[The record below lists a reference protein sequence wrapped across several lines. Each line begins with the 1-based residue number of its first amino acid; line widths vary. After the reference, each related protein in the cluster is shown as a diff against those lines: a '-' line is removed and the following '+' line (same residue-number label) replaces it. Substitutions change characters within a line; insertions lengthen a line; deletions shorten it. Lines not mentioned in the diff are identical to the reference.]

1 MDEML
6 TALET
11 LTTPEATQYL
21 DLIASPIDP
30 ALKETLVYLRLPN
43 TPALV
48 VKGLYDGHASQLA
61 SLTSQAKYQEKVEA
75 QITEAIQS
83 QFAGRDDD
91 WLMPERNSSLDPN
104 LVGRLGEI
112 FRWSKKKE
120 DWEVKGNMV
129 GGVMALVQKELVKI
143 EDEVKKPPKKSGIVR
158 VSGGK
163 NSGGKNSG
171 GKRTRKKCGS
181 QAEDEWVVGD
191 KEALTAAYDSVEN
204 KTAVGWFCKAD
215 KGLVF
220 QSYDKRF
227 LKGEI
232 DPRLPRGQRLA
243 GNAAYA
249 PTLQKDL
256 VRYRWKN
263 CIRAT
268 PFWEHEGTNPHRC
281 KGAVK
286 WKEGMAKGGSQ
297 YCKDN
302 EINQSPM
309 VMCSKAVSQNP
320 DAKAYGLCDCCF
332 KKNDYQTFFKGTGTK
347 KGGAGYTF
355 SNYFKEDE
363 VIAGEC

>member
-61 SLTSQAKYQEKVEA
+61 SVVSQAKYQEKVEA

-83 QFAGRDDD
+83 QFAGHEIDE
-91 WLMPERNSSLDPN
+91 LLDLSELP
-104 LVGRLGEI
+104 LGRLGEI

-120 DWEVKGNMV
+120 EWEVKGNMIA
-129 GGVMALVQKELVKI
+129 GVMSLVQKELVKI

-227 LKGEI
+227 LKGEL
-232 DPRLPRGQRLA
+232 DPRLPRGGHRLA
-243 GNAAYA
+243 DRPA
-249 PTLQKDL
+249 PAQHNCLQKDL

-332 KKNDYQTFFKGTGTK
+332 KKNDYQTFFKGVGTK